1 MALDTSPDS
10 PAPLRTVSAAIGGWI
25 GRLGAVWVEAQIAQ
39 LTVRQDRVWLVLRDT
54 HVDMSVPASC
64 SRRLLDALAAPV
76 TEGAQVIVHARP
88 SWYDRRGSLSL
99 YVDQIRPVGLGEL
112 LARLEQRRRLLAAEG
127 LFGPERK
134 RPLPFLPRCVGLVT
148 GRDSAAERDVLEVAR
163 RRWPGV
169 QFRVEHTL
177 VQGSGA
183 ALQVIEALRRLDD
196 DPEVEVIV
204 VARGGGSV
212 EDLLPFSD
220 EGLVRVVA
228 AVRTPLVS
236 AIGHEPDSP
245 ILDLVA
251 DVRAATP
258 TDAAKLVVPDVA
270 EETARVR
277 QARERVRRAV
287 RQRVAHETQTLA
299 TLRSRPALGAPRD
312 GLAERGQARRGA
324 ARARPPYPHPPARPG
339 RRRHRPPGRPGPRAV
354 AAGHAA
360 ARLRG
365 RPGRRRARAD
375 RHRLRRCRR
384 PADRAAA
391 RRAAVGAHRDRD
403 PRPRTRR
410 RRMSEQS
417 PELSYEQARDEL
429 VDVVRR
435 LEEGGTTLEESLTLW
450 ERGEELARVCERW
463 LEGARARLD
472 AARPDAGDGADEG
485 EGAAG

>member
-54 HVDMSVPASC
+54 HVDMSVQASC

-88 SWYDRRGSLSL
+88 SWYDRRGALSL

-127 LFGPERK
+127 LFAPERK
-134 RPLPFLPRCVGLVT
+134 RLLPFLPGCVGLVT
-148 GRDSAAERDVLEVAR
+148 GKGSAAERDVLEVAR

-169 QFRVEHTL
+169 RFRVEHTL

-183 ALQVIEALRRLDD
+183 ALQVIEALRRLDS

-220 EGLVRVVA
+220 EGLLRVVA
-228 AVRTPLVS
+228 AVHTPVVS

-258 TDAAKLVVPDVA
+258 TDAAKRVVPDVI
-270 EETARVR
+270 EEAARVR
-277 QARERVRRAV
+277 QARDRVRRAIG
-287 RQRVAHETQTLA
+287 QRVATETQTLA
-299 TLRSRPALGAPRD
+299 ALRSRPALGAPHA
-312 GLAERGQARRGA
+312 GLAERRQAVETLRERARRTVTHRLDRAADDVGHQV
-324 ARARPPYPHPPARPG
+324 ARARALSPLAT
-339 RRRHRPPGRPGPRAV
+339 
-354 AAGHAA
+354 
-360 ARLRG
+360 
-365 RPGRRRARAD
+365 
-375 RHRLRRCRR
+375 LRRGY
-384 PADRAAA
+384 
-391 RRAAVGAHRDRD
+391 AVV
-403 PRPRTRR
+403 
-410 RRMSEQS
+410 Q
-417 PELSYEQARDEL
+417 
-429 VDVVRR
+429 
-435 LEEGGTTLEESLTLW
+435 
-450 ERGEELARVCERW
+450 
-463 LEGARARLD
+463 
-472 AARPDAGDGADEG
+472 DAGGHVLADTASAAPGDPLTVRLHDGRLSVRTETVTPDPAPGDDT
-485 EGAAG
+485 